1 MHVLVNV
8 VDRPALCTFTVP
20 ATLRRGDLM
29 LAVATEGRCPALA
42 GVLLLDE
49 FLTRRA
55 CGESSSWG
63 TSS

>member
-8 VDRPALCTFTVP
+8 ADRPALGAFAVP
-20 ATLRRGDLM
+20 AILRRGDLT
-29 LAVATEGRCPALA
+29 LAVATGGRCPALA